1 MIQLNTEY
9 TYSQICEELE
19 WNIYN
24 GGNSKKAQI
33 NEIEKCFEFYHP
45 INTKTKKEKK
55 SYIFTKQLKDP
66 VKPTMDNSAGNNKK
80 NILPMMKY
88 IKHQALLMCDAKDYK
103 FYSRTNWYCNILN
116 LLDKEMCNVV
126 YRGKEEIEKYIEDKE
141 INAYNYRVLYDYV
154 SDVKSVLKEMLE
166 TSLNSMAQKKMINCE
181 FGHIF
186 IYRMDEKNTDR
197 IGKIGLSDLN
207 VHFLL
212 EKNETN
218 ICNTMKD
225 EFFLSDKLKN
235 RQLLMQIF
243 NRKDLK
249 ECFDNRK
256 IKTLM
261 EDNNFLK
268 TINYAICNE
277 HPECPYMIT
286 EDTPIMNYFD
296 GYRIC
301 EDITATKED
310 VELMN
315 DVEKLDRLKEEIINI
330 IRTKA
335 RKKFFNR
342 KFYSNNENKMIP
354 AYRKETH
361 ERDIDRIERFLFKT
375 KITNNSIQ
383 EDDELNVWKNNSDNI
398 IPFNK
403 NNISNVISFSNSVWG
418 SPNRMDATW

>member
-1 MIQLNTEY
+1 M
-9 TYSQICEELE
+9 
-19 WNIYN
+19 
-24 GGNSKKAQI
+24 
-33 NEIEKCFEFYHP
+33 
-45 INTKTKKEKK
+45 
-55 SYIFTKQLKDP
+55 
-66 VKPTMDNSAGNNKK
+66 V
-80 NILPMMKY
+80 
-88 IKHQALLMCDAKDYK
+88 
-103 FYSRTNWYCNILN
+103 
-116 LLDKEMCNVV
+116 
-126 YRGKEEIEKYIEDKE
+126 
-141 INAYNYRVLYDYV
+141 
-154 SDVKSVLKEMLE
+154 
-166 TSLNSMAQKKMINCE
+166 QKKMINCE

-186 IYRMDEKNTDR
+186 IYRMDKRNINK
-197 IGKIGLSDLN
+197 IGKVGLSDLD

-268 TINYAICNE
+268 TINDAICDE
-277 HPECPYMIT
+277 HPECPYIIT
-286 EDTPIMNYFD
+286 DDTPIINYFD

-310 VELMN
+310 IELMN
-315 DVEKLDRLKEEIINI
+315 DMEKFDMLKEEIINI

-342 KFYSNNENKMIP
+342 KFYSNNEYKMIP
-354 AYRKETH
+354 AYREEIH
-361 ERDIDRIERFLFKT
+361 ERDIEKIERFLFKANF
-375 KITNNSIQ
+375 INDSIQ
-383 EDDELNVWKNNSDNI
+383 EDDELDVWENNSDNI

-418 SPNRMDATW
+418 SPNRMDATL